1 MLCKYANT
9 FVSFSGLCIS
19 FAFVIASY
27 GIQQFKH
34 KCYIILK
41 KQKQKKKQN

>member
-1 MLCKYANT
+1 MLCKYTNT

-27 GIQQFKH
+27 SVFNSLSTNVL
-34 KCYIILK
+34 YF
-41 KQKQKKKQN
+41 KKKKKKN